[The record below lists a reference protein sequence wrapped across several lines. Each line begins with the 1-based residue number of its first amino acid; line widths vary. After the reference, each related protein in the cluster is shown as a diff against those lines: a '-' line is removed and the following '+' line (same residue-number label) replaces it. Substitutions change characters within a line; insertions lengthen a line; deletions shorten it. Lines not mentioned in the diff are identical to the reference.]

1 MLLFMHDRLSDGALL
16 LAQRTSASA
25 APFAQSLAQ
34 DCRDIAHTMR
44 TGDLGAALATFE
56 STADRLQRF
65 LTFVVVSSE
74 LLQPSSPSIG
84 SVLADYGR
92 RVLGLLDRVQVALDR
107 SDLVDL
113 TLVLEHGLGPA
124 LGDYDGYAPHVTFAL
139 SHRHAA

>member
-1 MLLFMHDRLSDGALL
+1 MLAAMHDAALH
-16 LAQRTSASA
+16 LAQRTAASA

-34 DCRDIAHTMR
+34 DCRDIAQTMR
-44 TGDLGAALATFE
+44 VGELSTALETFD

-74 LLQPSSPSIG
+74 LLQPSSPAIG

-92 RVLGLLDRVQVALDR
+92 RVLVLLDRVQVALDR

-139 SHRHAA
+139 SNRHAA